1 LRRINVV
8 IDLNVEAYLPNDFF
22 TSELD
27 KLNFYREIESISN
40 LEDLENLM
48 ISFEELNEDFKKSSY
63 NLFCLIRLKILA
75 SNYKIKSIKRV

>member
-1 LRRINVV
+1 MNTT

-27 KLNFYREIESISN
+27 KLNFYREIESVSN

-48 ISFEELNEDFKKSSY
+48 ISFEELNKEFEKSSY
-63 NLFCLIRLKILA
+63 NLFSLIKLKILA
-75 SNYKIKSIKRV
+75 SSCKIKSIKRV

>member
-1 LRRINVV
+1 
-8 IDLNVEAYLPNDFF
+8 LPNDFF

-48 ISFEELNEDFKKSSY
+48 ISFEELNKDFEKSSY
-63 NLFCLIRLKILA
+63 NLFSLIKLKILA

>member
-1 LRRINVV
+1 M
-8 IDLNVEAYLPNDFF
+8 DLNIEAYLPNDFF

-48 ISFEELNEDFKKSSY
+48 ISFEELNKDFEKSSY
-63 NLFCLIRLKILA
+63 NLFSLIKLKILA

>member
-1 LRRINVV
+1 
-8 IDLNVEAYLPNDFF
+8 LNVEAYLPNDFF

-48 ISFEELNEDFKKSSY
+48 ISFEELNKDFRKSSY
-63 NLFCLIRLKILA
+63 NLFSLIRLKILA